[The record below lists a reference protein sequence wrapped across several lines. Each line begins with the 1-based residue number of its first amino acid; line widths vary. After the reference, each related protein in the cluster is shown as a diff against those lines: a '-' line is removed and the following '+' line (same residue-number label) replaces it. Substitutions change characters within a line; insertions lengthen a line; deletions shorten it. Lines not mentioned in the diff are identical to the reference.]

1 MDRIAFPELSSIRRL
16 LIVRRALQNCSES
29 CRLPL
34 QTIGATFAAMM
45 GKIVLG
51 TRGSDLARAQV
62 RLVEKAIQ
70 SAWPELKIDTKII
83 VTKGDEP
90 GGPPVGDLRQGRKG
104 LFTAEIERA
113 LLTGDV
119 DVAVHS
125 AKDLP
130 SETNPSVE
138 IAAVLPRAPMDDML
152 VAKQLGGLGSLRE
165 GATIATGSV
174 RRKHQ
179 LSWKRPDVK
188 IVDLRG
194 NVPTRLRKLA
204 ENDWDAL
211 VLARAGLERLGL
223 SPAQNEVNFE
233 GRQFFTEVLARES
246 FLPAGGQGVIAL
258 QIRAGDEDMRAIV
271 GSINDGETLLCL
283 RAEREFLRLLQG
295 DCNSP
300 VGVLATIENGMMKM
314 RAQVFESGLTAPRE
328 GKVEGGRDNGE
339 HLAAQLLRQINGEQ
353 EQG

>member
-1 MDRIAFPELSSIRRL
+1 
-16 LIVRRALQNCSES
+16 
-29 CRLPL
+29 
-34 QTIGATFAAMM
+34 MM

-51 TRGSDLARAQV
+51 TRGSDLARGQA

-113 LLTGDV
+113 LLAGDV

-152 VAKQLGGLGSLRE
+152 VAKQPGGLASLRE

-179 LSWKRPDVK
+179 LSWKRPDLKV
-188 IVDLRG
+188 VDLRG
-194 NVPTRLRKLA
+194 NVPTR
-204 ENDWDAL
+204 
-211 VLARAGLERLGL
+211 
-223 SPAQNEVNFE
+223 
-233 GRQFFTEVLARES
+233 
-246 FLPAGGQGVIAL
+246 
-258 QIRAGDEDMRAIV
+258 
-271 GSINDGETLLCL
+271 
-283 RAEREFLRLLQG
+283 
-295 DCNSP
+295 
-300 VGVLATIENGMMKM
+300 
-314 RAQVFESGLTAPRE
+314 
-328 GKVEGGRDNGE
+328 
-339 HLAAQLLRQINGEQ
+339 
-353 EQG
+353 